1 MKGIILYQ
9 SKYGSTKKYAH
20 WLSEATGFEM
30 METKKERIKDIST
43 YDTIVMGGGIY
54 ASGIAGLGFLKN
66 NIKALGG
73 KRIILFCVGASP
85 YEEKAMSEI
94 RKRNLKDELS
104 LIPLF
109 YCRGAWD
116 KESMNPIDR
125 NLCSLLKK
133 MVAKKDTKDYEVW
146 EEALMST
153 GDEKSDWCD
162 KKYLEPILLMINGQ
176 D

>member
-1 MKGIILYQ
+1 
-9 SKYGSTKKYAH
+9 
-20 WLSEATGFEM
+20 
-30 METKKERIKDIST
+30 
-43 YDTIVMGGGIY
+43 
-54 ASGIAGLGFLKN
+54 
-66 NIKALGG
+66 
-73 KRIILFCVGASP
+73 
-85 YEEKAMSEI
+85 MSDI

-109 YCRGAWD
+109 YCRGTWD

-133 MVAKKDTKDYEVW
+133 MVAKKDPKDYEVW

-162 KKYLEPILLMINGQ
+162 KKYLEPILRMINGQ